1 MRKLLFVVI
10 IICGVLLFMG
20 CDNQPR
26 QHLEVLINQSPK
38 NQDIYTTVS
47 YNDYLNAYNDAKKA
61 YNNPFSSRKRIEKAQ
76 IQLQSSIDNLGIAS
90 DGIYRIE
97 YKFTLKSN
105 DSVGNDWKH
114 SVKYTNQELNNGD
127 SIKAPIASEI
137 TLDICVVEDD
147 IVLDISTI
155 DVVIALEDE
164 VHTTKL
170 ITVYENQGQYNGC
183 SAVWQVDCYITLI
196 ERV

>member
-1 MRKLLFVVI
+1 MRKILFFI
-10 IICGVLLFMG
+10 IILCCSLLFMG
-20 CDNQPR
+20 CSKQHK
-26 QHLEVLINQSPK
+26 QHLNVLMNQSPT
-38 NQDIYTTVS
+38 NPDIYTTVS

-61 YNNPFSSRKRIEKAQ
+61 YNNPFSSSKRIEKVLF
-76 IQLQSSIDNLGIAS
+76 QLQSSIDNLEIAS
-90 DGIYRIE
+90 VGIYKIE

-114 SVKYTNQELNNGD
+114 SVKYANQELNNGD

-147 IVLDISTI
+147 IVLDIATI
-155 DVVIALEDE
+155 DVVLALEDE

-170 ITVYENQGQYNGC
+170 ITVYENQGQYKGC
-183 SAVWQVDCYITLI
+183 SAVWEVDCYITLI